1 MQLSGFDSI
10 DYRTKVD
17 AQHIIR
23 PETLHSTFDKP
34 ASITGQ
40 SFSINHT
47 GQFHISMIHL
57 LGSSKPRKA
66 GFENVILHIDF
77 S

>member
-1 MQLSGFDSI
+1 MTSTQLSGFDSI

-34 ASITGQ
+34 ASITGPC
-40 SFSINHT
+40 
-47 GQFHISMIHL
+47 HIS
-57 LGSSKPRKA
+57 GS
-66 GFENVILHIDF
+66 
-77 S
+77 

>member
-34 ASITGQ
+34 ASITGPCREKFDKGRNRNIV
-40 SFSINHT
+40 SCTNV
-47 GQFHISMIHL
+47 
-57 LGSSKPRKA
+57 LGI
-66 GFENVILHIDF
+66 ENDALRGGDL
-77 S
+77 

>member
-1 MQLSGFDSI
+1 MVKEQFNREFTNTQLSGFDSI

-40 SFSINHT
+40 C
-47 GQFHISMIHL
+47 HIL
-57 LGSSKPRKA
+57 RT
-66 GFENVILHIDF
+66 
-77 S
+77 